1 MIWLMTKY
9 DELCEVAVSN
19 YGLVTAKEIDALGIH
34 LKRCIGVDQARAD
47 GKKGPSAIAFKR
59 SDADFDFPQR
69 KVHDLELQ
77 VLEVA

>member
-1 MIWLMTKY
+1 MILES
-9 DELCEVAVSN
+9 ELEAVI
-19 YGLVTAKEIDALGIH
+19 AKQREIE
-34 LKRCIGVDQARAD
+34 LKKSG
-47 GKKGPSAIAFKR
+47 GGPSAIAFKR

>member
-1 MIWLMTKY
+1 MTRRG
-9 DELCEVAVSN
+9 VSQQETSHRVEN
-19 YGLVTAKEIDALGIH
+19 KGPKRDCDLSTATLRFKI
-34 LKRCIGVDQARAD
+34 CF
-47 GKKGPSAIAFKR
+47 GPSAIAFKR